1 MANENCPVCDRAEC
15 EATNGF
21 ECSVSA
27 VDWRT
32 RALAAEAALA
42 EALSKLG
49 TATSPQWV
57 HAQTGEWALM
67 HIVGDRAGDIAAH
80 VTPDYQGGYNW
91 RGNGQRGAAAKLA
104 NAKTAAE
111 AACGVRT

>member
-42 EALSKLG
+42 EALLSLI
-49 TATSPQWV
+49 
-57 HAQTGEWALM
+57 
-67 HIVGDRAGDIAAH
+67 HI
-80 VTPDYQGGYNW
+80 
-91 RGNGQRGAAAKLA
+91 
-104 NAKTAAE
+104 
-111 AACGVRT
+111 